1 MVWVESPVSVW
12 STNEESVE
20 LWRESID
27 IHVLQLCEV
36 GNVEISRVENVAIV
50 DDMSGSLGVDFLVRG
65 MVVQVLML
73 SGLGVN
79 RGQDKCDLKLAAS

>member
-27 IHVLQLCEV
+27 VRVLQLCEV
-36 GNVEISRVENVAIV
+36 GNMEISRVENVAIV
-50 DDMSGSLGVDFLVRG
+50 DDMSGSLGVDFFVRG
-65 MVVQVLML
+65 VVVQLLML
-73 SGLGVN
+73 SGLGIG
-79 RGQDKCDLKLAAS
+79 RGSG

>member
-27 IHVLQLCEV
+27 VRVGEV
-36 GNVEISRVENVAIV
+36 GNVEISWVENVAIV
-50 DDMSGSLGVDFLVRG
+50 DDMSGSLGVDFFVRG
-65 MVVQVLML
+65 MVVQLLML
-73 SGLGVN
+73 SGLGIG